1 MQLHR
6 NITPYRDYLILVMLI
21 IISLIIISSN
31 HNRQIEYFKISM
43 VGFISVV
50 QEKWIEINSH
60 FHLKQKNEYLQAE
73 NIKLALDNSFM
84 HEMKLEN
91 QRLRQLIGFK
101 QQHEMQLIAARVIG
115 KGYRDGIQ
123 SIVLDVGV
131 EDSVTKNMPIV
142 VADGLVGKIY
152 QAGNDYSLGQIMLDQ
167 NFHASG
173 MVQRSRVNGI
183 INWEKGNYCLLK
195 EVPKRSDVVKD
206 DWVITSGYGEIFPTG
221 LKIGQ
226 IFEIFESPN
235 DLFMQIK
242 LNLAVDFERLEE
254 VFIIKNSKPL
264 R

>member
-1 MQLHR
+1 MQFHR

-31 HNRQIEYFKISM
+31 HNRQIEYFKIGM
-43 VGFISVV
+43 VGFIGLF
-50 QEKWIEINSH
+50 QEKWIE
-60 FHLKQKNEYLQAE
+60 LKSYFDLKYKNEQLHAE

-84 HEMKLEN
+84 YEMKLEN

-101 QQHEMQLIAARVIG
+101 QQHEMHLIAARVIG

-123 SIVLDVGV
+123 SIVLDVGSA
-131 EDSVTKNMPIV
+131 DSVTKNMPIV

-152 QAGNDYSLGQIMLDQ
+152 QVGNNYSLGQILFDQ
-167 NFHASG
+167 NFRVSA

-183 INWEKGNYCLLK
+183 INWEKSNYCLLK
-195 EVPKRSDVVKD
+195 EVPKRSDVEKD
-206 DWVITSGYGEIFPTG
+206 DWVITSGYGEIFPAG

-226 IFEIFESPN
+226 IFETSEAPN
-235 DLFMQIK
+235 DLFIQIK
-242 LNLAVDFERLEE
+242 VNVAVDLERLEE
-254 VFIIKNSKPL
+254 VFIIKNSKAS